1 MSDCCQHAGCNA
13 DAPRTRRFRTVLW
26 IALIANAA
34 MFVIEAGAS
43 WRAES
48 SALLAD
54 AVDFLGD
61 SANYAV
67 SLLALAAGAV
77 WRSRVALLKGW
88 TMAGYGV
95 AVLAV
100 AAWNVWRG
108 AAPEPA
114 TMAAIGF
121 AALVV
126 NVAVAALL
134 YAFRDGDA
142 NMRSVWL
149 CSRNDAIGNVAVMLA
164 AAGVFGTGT
173 IWPDI
178 AVAGLLAVLGLT
190 AARSVIRQAQ
200 MELAAG
206 VDRGRAAPR
215 THALE
220 LRVPPLVLT
229 ALIAGA
235 MALAAVALPGM
246 AVELPGHR
254 GIAAGLLAL
263 GIGVA
268 VAGVLAFRRARTTVD
283 PRAPAATS
291 ALVVRGIYRLTRN
304 PMYVG
309 FALALA
315 ALAVWLQHP
324 AAAAGVAA
332 FVAYIDRFQ
341 VRPEER
347 VLERHFGAAYRGYAR
362 TVRRWV

>member
-1 MSDCCQHAGCNA
+1 MSDCCQHAGCSA
-13 DAPRTRRFRTVLW
+13 GAPRTRRFRSALW

-34 MFVIEAGAS
+34 MFAIEAGAS

-61 SANYAV
+61 AANYAV

-95 AVLAV
+95 VVLAV

-121 AALVV
+121 AALAI

-173 IWPDI
+173 IWPDV
-178 AVAGLLAVLGLT
+178 AVAVLLATLGLT
-190 AARSVIRQAQ
+190 AARSVIRQARV
-200 MELAAG
+200 ELAGTASIG
-206 VDRGRAAPR
+206 GQPR
-215 THALE
+215 REHALE
-220 LRVPPLVLT
+220 LRVPPLAVT

-235 MALAAVALPGM
+235 MALAATALPGL
-246 AVELPGHR
+246 AIELPGHR
-254 GIAAGLLAL
+254 GLAAVLLVL
-263 GIGVA
+263 GMGVA
-268 VAGVLAFRRARTTVD
+268 AAGVLAFRRARTTVD
-283 PRAPAATS
+283 PRAPTATS
-291 ALVVRGIYRLTRN
+291 ALVIRGIYRLTRN

-315 ALAVWLQHP
+315 ALAVWLRHP
-324 AAAAGVAA
+324 AAALGVAA
-332 FVAYIDRFQ
+332 FIAYINRFQ

-347 VLERHFGAAYRGYAR
+347 VLERRFGAAYRRYSDE
-362 TVRRWV
+362 VRRWI